1 MKDLSIRYAG
11 RFDGELEEKIKTLNP
26 DLKDLNH
33 LQEGQLVRIP
43 LPPGAMKKV
52 NDTEEP
58 VAPSQPPAPQGLFGK
73 LTAMLRGKK

>member
-1 MKDLSIRYAG
+1 MRYAG
-11 RFDGELEEKIKTLNP
+11 RYDAVLAAKIKTLNP
-26 DLKDLNH
+26 DLKDLDH

-58 VAPSQPPAPQGLFGK
+58 AAAPPPPQQGFFGK
-73 LTAMLRGKK
+73 FTAMLRSHR